1 MVKELRRQ
9 SRIDLLADVAE
20 LYYVH
25 NQDQTQIA
33 QKMGVTRSMVS
44 RMITEARKLGL
55 VKFQIERPY
64 NLDNEL
70 TNIFRNK
77 FNLKQVAVVS
87 VPEGQPLLNSLG
99 KIAAR
104 ILIKNLHRNSTLG
117 TSWGTAISATVDEVN
132 PPYPLSGVK
141 VVQLLGAVGT
151 RLHQYNGVS
160 IVRRLE
166 EKLDAEGIYLNAPY
180 LVDESQVASMLMKN
194 RDMHEALAFG
204 NTADT
209 ALLGIGSTESDSSPY
224 FLAGFVSEQEL
235 NSIQA
240 SGAVGDVCGLFFDID
255 GKMCCPEFNDRTV
268 GIRFENLLKIPNR
281 IGVAGGSAKII
292 PLVGA
297 LAGGLINILITDS
310 VTARAVLDYSN
321 NND

>member
-1 MVKELRRQ
+1 M
-9 SRIDLLADVAE
+9 DLLADVAE
-20 LYYVH
+20 LYYVN
-25 NQDQTQIA
+25 NQSQTQIA
-33 QKMGVTRSMVS
+33 EKMGVTRSMIS
-44 RMITEARKLGL
+44 RMLTEARKLGL

-77 FNLKQVAVVS
+77 FDLKQAAIVQI
-87 VPEGQPLLNSLG
+87 PEGQLLLSSLG

-104 ILIKNLHRNSTLG
+104 ILIKNLHRNSILG
-117 TSWGTAISATVDEVN
+117 TSWGTAISATVDEITL
-132 PPYPLSGVK
+132 PYPLSGIK

-151 RLHQYNGVS
+151 RIHQYNGVS

-180 LVDESQVASMLMKN
+180 LVDDLQIASKLMKN
-194 RDMHEALAFG
+194 RDVNEALAFG
-204 NTADT
+204 NKADT

-224 FLAGFVSEQEL
+224 FLAGFVTEQEL
-235 NSIQA
+235 SSIQA
-240 SGAVGDVCGLFFDID
+240 SGAAGDVCGLLFDIN
-255 GKMCCPEFNDRTV
+255 GKMCCPEINDRTV
-268 GIRFENLLKIPNR
+268 GIRYENLLKIPNR
-281 IGVAGGSAKII
+281 IGVAGGPAKVK

-310 VTARAVLDYSN
+310 VTAKAVLNYLN
-321 NND
+321 K